1 MQKFLVYTEPRG
13 DRDRMRSSLD
23 PAQMC
28 RRDPEGPWKA
38 VLLGFEKANQ
48 RGGASCQWRGLQTFR
63 SRASN
68 SRLTQRITP
77 PTQDQEQ
84 EEDEKKKQETNNEKL
99 HKIVCELLETE
110 KGYVRR
116 LHLLDQGFFSALLAE
131 ARAAGS
137 FPEEVVRHIFSNIS
151 SIHQFHS
158 GFLLPELQRR
168 ISDWNQNPRIG
179 DVLQKVAPFLK
190 MYGEYI
196 KGFDRAME
204 LINTWMEK
212 SPRFEKVILDIQKQ
226 EVSGNLSL
234 QHHMLEPVQ
243 RIPRY
248 EMLLKDYL
256 KKLPKDSPDWGDA
269 HKALE
274 IIFEAA
280 QHSNAAIADMER
292 LEKLWEV
299 YALLGMGEEM
309 VDPSNR
315 LLREGPVLKI
325 SFRKNTPK
333 EGHLFLFSNM
343 LLYCVP
349 RFSLTGARFLIKA
362 QVDMEE
368 MQVREM
374 KDAEIPHSFLVCGT
388 SCTLEFRARSQSD
401 MEAWTKAIEGAIEQ
415 SEKKSESFKAA
426 VSSPSSEEQKVEVVE
441 QQELGKRAPQWIRDS
456 LVSMCMRCGDKFN
469 ALIRRRHHCRACGQV
484 VCWRC
489 SDFKAALQ
497 YDSDRVNRVCR
508 DCYAILVG
516 QPDGP
521 AVSERKRGI
530 LEVRE
535 GGAFPHACA
544 HRYLP
549 HLDGSPLAVSSQKE
563 AGEVSERSLV
573 CSFLTMIDRQG
584 KTRGWFVIPRDE
596 PPVLYMYQA
605 PQVSGGSLPAR
616 ELRSCC
622 GRLIATALSS
632 RPVLFQDVRAQVT
645 IPLLG
650 YRVKELSPSDKRTFQ
665 LSQSNLLLTFLAESE
680 ELRDRWVEVI
690 SRVVDSEY
698 PGQQRD

>member
-1 MQKFLVYTEPRG
+1 MRSLSPIGYFRGDERNPARDLQARALGARSLSASVAARRLSAMEETLSVLDIVSKFESLSPDVQKRPRG
-13 DRDRMRSSLD
+13 PVEGSAARVRESQ
-23 PAQMC
+23 PA
-28 RRDPEGPWKA
+28 RYRELTDSGP
-38 VLLGFEKANQ
+38 V
-48 RGGASCQWRGLQTFR
+48 GGASCQWRGLQTFR

-530 LEVRE
+530 LE
-535 GGAFPHACA
+535 
-544 HRYLP
+544 
-549 HLDGSPLAVSSQKE
+549 KE

-605 PQVSGGSLPAR
+605 P
-616 ELRSCC
+616 
-622 GRLIATALSS
+622 
-632 RPVLFQDVRAQVT
+632 QDVRAQVT

>member
-1 MQKFLVYTEPRG
+1 MLRPV
-13 DRDRMRSSLD
+13 
-23 PAQMC
+23 
-28 RRDPEGPWKA
+28 
-38 VLLGFEKANQ
+38 V
-48 RGGASCQWRGLQTFR
+48 
-63 SRASN
+63 
-68 SRLTQRITP
+68 TP
-77 PTQDQEQ
+77 PLLHY
-84 EEDEKKKQETNNEKL
+84 QETNNEKL

-388 SCTLEFRARSQSD
+388 SCTLEFRA
-401 MEAWTKAIEGAIEQ
+401 IEGAIEQ

-426 VSSPSSEEQKVEVVE
+426 VSSPSSEEQKVE

-535 GGAFPHACA
+535 GGAFPH
-544 HRYLP
+544 
-549 HLDGSPLAVSSQKE
+549 
-563 AGEVSERSLV
+563 RSLV

-605 PQVSGGSLPAR
+605 P
-616 ELRSCC
+616 
-622 GRLIATALSS
+622 
-632 RPVLFQDVRAQVT
+632 QDVRAQVT